1 MSWNPEAQGTQ
12 ALMRFASKSQAKQR
26 AGRTGRTCGGTVFRL
41 MEAPAFEALPDWER
55 PGILLASLR
64 EECLRLCC
72 SGLAGGAAGLL
83 AQCLDP
89 PDAKR
94 VDGAMAALVAMRAV
108 RVTAAGKRGR
118 GPSHGPTQYGQVLA
132 DMPLALPQA
141 RLAVAAAANGLLVE
155 GCLLAALL
163 EQVPAPIQR
172 PFADPHTYARNLGR
186 FGAPPPEDAS
196 AADIAYANFAAV
208 RHFELACHW
217 RPLVAKL
224 AAEACGHENGE
235 GSEDGWGEA
244 CPAEAREWCT
254 RRKLLHSSVVAA
266 LEMASHL
273 EGVLH
278 KRSRDLQAANSDIAG
293 GGGLGWLH
301 TAGLRTADSDAGP
314 AMAEGAPALL
324 GPAAHE
330 TLSEL
335 LRCTASAGA
344 APSPAAPPPSPTAPR
359 TPSLGGLSGPP
370 PPACVLFKRGSCAKP
385 DCRFSHDAAAV
396 MPLCR
401 NFQSPQGCPFGAS
414 CRYLH
419 AADQAELDAMADK
432 VAGFVTGDG
441 RIALSAAPGEECLL
455 GSRRGA
461 LWQAAAEPGGA
472 ILLLGEG
479 NFGFSASLRSFSAR
493 RIIATANQPRKEA
506 LALFGASSA
515 SPLGRLLADERHT
528 VLFDVDATRLHRDAR
543 LGSELAAHGC
553 SLVVWNFPFSGQDE
567 DAAVHQ
573 QLLRSVFASLTRLWA
588 RSECDFAFGIAL
600 QGDQFTRWRAH
611 TTSRAHGWA
620 LQAAEPFD
628 ALSFPGYQPK
638 RNASNDNFPV
648 KDPMMYLF
656 RMAAAVSDA
665 MDDAIA
671 AAA

>member
-1 MSWNPEAQGTQ
+1 MEVSWNPEAQGTQ

-278 KRSRDLQAANSDIAG
+278 KRSAAVAHS
-293 GGGLGWLH
+293 
-301 TAGLRTADSDAGP
+301 
-314 AMAEGAPALL
+314 
-324 GPAAHE
+324 AAH
-330 TLSEL
+330 
-335 LRCTASAGA
+335 
-344 APSPAAPPPSPTAPR
+344 
-359 TPSLGGLSGPP
+359 PSLGGLSGPP
-370 PPACVLFKRGSCAKP
+370 PPACVFFKRGSCAKP

-432 VAGFVTGDG
+432 VVGFVTGDG

-479 NFGFSASLRSFSAR
+479 NFGFSDSLRSFSTR